1 METLKSGD
9 APSLVTNVEVMT
21 LLAEHM
27 KERKEETRH
36 NNNNRQ
42 NQRRRSGVPRH
53 VDWIEETVH
62 AYLTSTPCATTTTGL
77 ERLPTLVTKLKSKRK
92 IKINKAMEG
101 TSTNH
106 NNNGTTHTDS
116 TMTNGDHHGMVKL
129 ESGVDEETNQMDTG
143 NDRETTA
150 TAAAEVAAAVVS
162 SSSQEDAPQEKGE
175 EGGFGL
181 TDAETLQVLNMMPQE
196 SVDIHLMIEDLTV
209 RMTEE
214 RQEEL
219 LELIQ
224 SYRQPEQLDENGSA
238 NNNNNDDDAFLEDA
252 TFKNH
257 PP

>member
-1 METLKSGD
+1 
-9 APSLVTNVEVMT
+9 
-21 LLAEHM
+21 
-27 KERKEETRH
+27 
-36 NNNNRQ
+36 
-42 NQRRRSGVPRH
+42 
-53 VDWIEETVH
+53 
-62 AYLTSTPCATTTTGL
+62 
-77 ERLPTLVTKLKSKRK
+77 
-92 IKINKAMEG
+92 MEG
-101 TSTNH
+101 TTINH
-106 NNNGTTHTDS
+106 TMNGETHTDS

-143 NDRETTA
+143 NDHETTA
-150 TAAAEVAAAVVS
+150 TVAAAAVS
-162 SSSQEDAPQEKGE
+162 SSSKEDSPQEKGE

-219 LELIQ
+219 LEIIQ
-224 SYRQPEQLDENGSA
+224 SYRQPEQHDENGGA
-238 NNNNNDDDAFLEDA
+238 NTNNDDDAFLEDA